1 MNALAI
7 NGGRPIRTKPF
18 PKWPIHDAR
27 DVAAVT
33 AVLESGEWWFG
44 EKVAEF
50 QRRFAAFHEAKYGV
64 AVANGSVAIEVA
76 LKAAGVQPGDEVIV
90 PPLTFVATAT
100 AVLNIGAIPVFA
112 DIEPQSLGLDPA
124 EAAKVIGPRT
134 KVILP
139 VHLGGVAPNMDD
151 ILALAREH
159 GLVVVE
165 DAAQAHG
172 SEWRGKRVGALG
184 TAGTFS
190 FQQSKNLT
198 AGEGGIVLTNNPEVH
213 ELAYAYHNVGRKLQ
227 SAFYEHAVLGT
238 NYRMTEMQAAL
249 LLVQMERMEEQ
260 MKRRDDN
267 VHYLF
272 DQVRQIEGLQPVAG
286 SDGCTRCSWFVVRIL
301 FDPAVYSGITKPRF
315 CAALR
320 AEGIPANE
328 SYTTPLYALDVFK
341 NIRETAPLAY
351 EAGGRR
357 LDYSTVRC
365 PVAEKLGATY
375 ISFHHSAFLGD
386 RSDMDDIAA
395 ALRKVYEHR
404 HELAG

>member
-1 MNALAI
+1 VNALAI
-7 NGGRPIRTKPF
+7 NGGSPIRSKPF
-18 PKWPIHDAR
+18 PKWPIHDER
-27 DVAAVT
+27 DLAAVK

-50 QRRFAAFHEAKYGV
+50 QRQFAAAQQAQYGV

-76 LKAAGVQPGDEVIV
+76 LKAVGVRPGDEVIV

-112 DIEPQSLGLDPA
+112 DIEPLSLGLDPA
-124 EAAKVIGPRT
+124 VAAELIGPRT
-134 KVILP
+134 KAILP
-139 VHLGGVAPNMDD
+139 VHLGGVTPNMDG
-151 ILALAREH
+151 ILALARKH
-159 GLVVVE
+159 GIAVVE

-172 SEWRGKRVGALG
+172 SEWRGQRVGALG

-198 AGEGGIVLTNNPEVH
+198 AGEGGIVLTNDPEVH

-238 NYRMTEMQAAL
+238 NFRMTEIQAAL
-249 LLVQMERMEEQ
+249 LLSQMERMEEQ

-272 DQVRQIEGLQPVAG
+272 DQVRQIEGLRPVAG

-301 FDPAVYSGITKPRF
+301 FDPAIFTGIDKPRF
-315 CAALR
+315 CSALR

-328 SYTTPLYALDVFK
+328 SYTAPLYSLDVFK
-341 NIRETAPLAY
+341 NIEETAPFAY
-351 EAGGRR
+351 EASGRK
-357 LDYSTVRC
+357 LDYSSVKC
-365 PVAEKLGATY
+365 PVAEALGATY

-386 RSDMDDIAA
+386 RSDMDDIAS
-395 ALRKVYEHR
+395 ALRKVYAHR
-404 HELAG
+404 SELAR